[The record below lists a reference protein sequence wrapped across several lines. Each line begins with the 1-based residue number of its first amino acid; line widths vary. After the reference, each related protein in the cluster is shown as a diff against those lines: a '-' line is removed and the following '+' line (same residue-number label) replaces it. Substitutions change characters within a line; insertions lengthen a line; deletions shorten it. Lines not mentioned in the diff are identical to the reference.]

1 MSLQIAAQLGSAC
14 LRNIQTMLLQFAF
27 MSMALL
33 ICNRKSKEKKKNRV
47 SQPKEV
53 PIASNYKGSTIIP
66 DVMPKNQIGA
76 PCPAA
81 LPGSEVSVE
90 PIWTDQISN
99 KKNDATPVPPN
110 NKKSSQKISKSKQ
123 ELKVYPSQ
131 KSKKK
136 STDSRPSEIRS
147 SMYPNKSKAVRTDRT
162 PPSDSVEIPQVLQVE
177 STQESISTKTEDDD
191 DTCKNAD
198 SVKEDAIK
206 SKSSRKSNVNCAKKK
221 K

>member
-1 MSLQIAAQLGSAC
+1 MSSQIAAQLSLAY
-14 LRNIQTMLLQFAF
+14 LRNIQTTLLLFAF

-33 ICNRKSKEKKKNRV
+33 MCYRKSKEKKMNRV

-53 PIASNYKGSTIIP
+53 AIVSDYKRSTIIP
-66 DVMPKNQIGA
+66 DIVPQNPIGA
-76 PCPAA
+76 PSPAA

-110 NKKSSQKISKSKQ
+110 KSASQKISKSKQ
-123 ELKVYPSQ
+123 ESKVYPSQ

-136 STDSRPSEIRS
+136 SNDSRPSEIRS
-147 SMYPNKSKAVRTDRT
+147 SMYPSKSKAVRTDCT

-177 STQESISTKTEDDD
+177 STQKSISTRTEDDD
-191 DTCKNAD
+191 DTGKNAD
-198 SVKEDAIK
+198 SLKEDAI
-206 SKSSRKSNVNCAKKK
+206 SSRKSKVNCAKKK